1 MSLTLTEIQE
11 RLIKLD
17 EILLMELLEIN
28 SEDLV
33 ERFIDRIEDRADEL
47 EEQVDDL

>member
-33 ERFIDRIEDRADEL
+33 ERFIDRIEDNADEL
-47 EEQVDDL
+47 EEQVDD

>member
-47 EEQVDDL
+47 EEQVDD

>member
-11 RLIKLD
+11 RLIELD

-47 EEQVDDL
+47 EEQVDD